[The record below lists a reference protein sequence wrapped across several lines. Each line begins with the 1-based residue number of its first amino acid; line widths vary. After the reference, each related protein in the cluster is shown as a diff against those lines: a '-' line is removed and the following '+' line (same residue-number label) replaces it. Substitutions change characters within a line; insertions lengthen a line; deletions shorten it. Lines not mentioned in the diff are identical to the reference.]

1 MGKGPAWLRIDPATE
16 MADAMTIAIEFAVR
30 AHTRPYAWKW
40 VVMAVH
46 SAAQLALAFAAREAK
61 WAKVPKEGK
70 TARMHAFTVLLG
82 LYENMVQTDTFKA
95 ATRLNELRDEF
106 AHFKF
111 DGWSLEVDYAR
122 LACLGSLPVIDQLLM
137 RSNRKALFFPSMSA
151 EQRVARKLRR
161 LRKQLTAGYSSPK

>member
-16 MADAMTIAIEFAVR
+16 MADAMTIAIEFAMR

-70 TARMHAFTVLLG
+70 TARRHAFTTLLG

-95 ATRLNELRDEF
+95 ATRLNELR
-106 AHFKF
+106 
-111 DGWSLEVDYAR
+111 
-122 LACLGSLPVIDQLLM
+122 
-137 RSNRKALFFPSMSA
+137 
-151 EQRVARKLRR
+151 
-161 LRKQLTAGYSSPK
+161 